1 MGRKSRKRNPKTD
14 YVFFSPEE
22 IQILQ
27 ANPNVK
33 FIRTNHI
40 AFTYEFR
47 CRMYD
52 WYVSHHEIRK
62 FLENNGISTKM
73 IGNQV
78 IKKLT
83 ENFRKHGHPTNGNG
97 PSISVSAPKL
107 SEEEIQLLIDTGV
120 FVRARGG
127 ISFSDAF
134 VKEAIRRYPGTD
146 LRTLLKEHG
155 IDPNRIGYQRIHRLK
170 LLLEGKLP
178 VTGKFFRSDE
188 VISELKS
195 CSWVRTVTRK
205 KLSLR
210 SEFYECA
217 YLIRDLP
224 ILDVLQVFEI
234 PADLLSA
241 GELMRI
247 RYKLLHW
254 KPDRVNRK
262 VHLAALDLSTAKKL
276 CELMEKMEE
285 RKMSELRESLRIT
298 SPETLR
304 KVCDL
309 IHDQVKAF
317 PYVRGFSISSICRTL
332 GFSHSRFYR
341 LRYYV
346 PNGKQLQDE
355 EDIERIRKVIEYR
368 GYPKGTRMVTMMM
381 PKLQKTVMNRKKV
394 QRLMRKAGL
403 LCTVRAPKKSRQAA
417 RELLQRNRKENV
429 LKRRFRLGKPYEQV
443 MTDVTY
449 IKDCRGNTSY
459 YSPIKDSVSGL
470 ILSSAVSDTQ
480 DLNLTDEM
488 LSGIMKDQDQNTVC
502 STGMVFHSDQGAL
515 YLTDVYQKKLKKMG
529 FVQSMSRR
537 GNCWD
542 NASMESFFG
551 HMKDEA
557 DFSDAHDTS
566 EIRQKIND
574 YIDYYNFE
582 RPQWNRGRKTPM
594 DFAVYLNN
602 LSEQEYQEYLSREQA
617 KYDRMMA
624 RSAEKARKHAADL
637 GAVIPSES

>member
-1 MGRKSRKRNPKTD
+1 MSRKSRKRNPKTD

-33 FIRTNHI
+33 SIQTNRI
-40 AFTYEFR
+40 SFTYEFR

-52 WYVSHHEIRK
+52 WYVSHHEISQ

-83 ENFRKHGHPTNGNG
+83 ENFRKHGHPTKGNR
-97 PSISVSAPKL
+97 PSLPISTPKL
-107 SEEEIQLLIDTGV
+107 SEEEIQQLIDTGV
-120 FVRARGG
+120 FTRATKG
-127 ISFSDAF
+127 ISFSDRF
-134 VKEAIRRYPGTD
+134 VKEAISRYPGTD
-146 LRTLLKEHG
+146 LITLLKEHG
-155 IDPNRIGYQRIHRLK
+155 IDLNRIGYQRIYHLKRL
-170 LLLEGKLP
+170 LDGKSLIP
-178 VTGKFFRSDE
+178 RKTAHSDE
-188 VISELKS
+188 AISELKS
-195 CSWVRTVTRK
+195 CSWVRTVTQK

-224 ILDVLQVFEI
+224 ILDVMQVFAI
-234 PADLLSA
+234 PADLLSPW
-241 GELMRI
+241 ELMRI
-247 RYKLLHW
+247 RYKLQHW

-262 VHLAALDLSTAKKL
+262 VHLAVLDLSTAGKL
-276 CELMEKMEE
+276 CELMEKTEE
-285 RKMSELRESLRIT
+285 RNTRELRESLRAAP
-298 SPETLR
+298 PETLR
-304 KVCDL
+304 EVCDL

-317 PYVRGFSISSICRTL
+317 PYVRGFSISSVCRIL

-346 PNGKQLQDE
+346 PNGKQRQDE
-355 EDIERIRKVIEYR
+355 KDIERIRKVIEYR

-459 YSPIKDSVSGL
+459 YSPIKDCASGM
-470 ILSSAVSDTQ
+470 ILSSAVSDRQ
-480 DLNLTDEM
+480 DLKLTDEM
-488 LSGIMKDQDQNTVC
+488 LSGIMKDQDENAVC
-502 STGMVFHSDQGAL
+502 TPGMVFHSDQGAL
-515 YLTDVYQKKLKKMG
+515 YLSDAYQKKLKNMG

-551 HMKDEA
+551 HMKDEV
-557 DFSDAHDTS
+557 DFSEANDTF
-566 EIRQKIND
+566 EIRTKIDD

>member
-1 MGRKSRKRNPKTD
+1 MSEKSRKRNSKTD

-22 IQILQ
+22 IQILK

-33 FIRTNHI
+33 SIRTNRI

-62 FLENNGISTKM
+62 FLENNGLSPKM
-73 IGNQV
+73 IGLTV
-78 IKKLT
+78 IKHLLRT
-83 ENFRKHGHPTNGNG
+83 FREFGHPTNGNG
-97 PSISVSAPKL
+97 SSISGSAPKL
-107 SEEEIQLLIDTGV
+107 SEEEIQQLIDTGV
-120 FVRARGG
+120 FVRAPNG

-146 LRTLLKEHG
+146 LKTLLKEHG
-155 IDPNRIGYQRIHRLK
+155 IDFHRIGYQRIWRLEI
-170 LLLEGKLP
+170 LLKGKSP
-178 VTGKFFRSDE
+178 IPRKVFHSDE
-188 VISELKS
+188 MISELKS
-195 CSWVRTVTRK
+195 CSWVRTVTQK
-205 KLSLR
+205 KLQLR

-234 PADLLSA
+234 PADLLSE

-247 RYKLLHW
+247 RFKLLHW

-262 VHLAALDLSTAKKL
+262 VHLAVLDLSTAKKL

-285 RKMSELRESLRIT
+285 RNTSELRERLRIT

-304 KVCDL
+304 EMCDL

-317 PYVRGFSISSICRTL
+317 PYVRGFSISSVCRIL

-346 PNGKQLQDE
+346 SNGKQLQDE
-355 EDIERIRKVIEYR
+355 KDIERIREVIEYR

-381 PKLQKTVMNRKKV
+381 PKLQKAVMNRKKV

-417 RELLQRNRKENV
+417 RELLQRNQKENV

-449 IKDCRGNTSY
+449 IKDCLGNTSY
-459 YSPIKDSVSGL
+459 YSPIKDGVSGL
-470 ILSSAVSDTQ
+470 ILSSAVSDMQ
-480 DLNLTDEM
+480 NLNLTDEM

-502 STGMVFHSDQGAL
+502 SPGMVFHSDQGAL
-515 YLTDVYQKKLKKMG
+515 YLTDAYQKKLKKMG

-551 HMKDEA
+551 HMKDEV
-557 DFSDAHDTS
+557 DFSDAHDTF
-566 EIRQKIND
+566 EIRMKISD
-574 YIDYYNFE
+574 YIDYYNYV

-617 KYDRMMA
+617 KYDLMIA